1 MQPFTLLIKPSG
13 SDCNIDC
20 RYCFY
25 KGRDAR
31 FGRGA
36 QRMSDAVLE
45 KMVRDYMEL
54 AFPVAGFAWQGGE
67 PTLMGVEFFQRAVEL
82 QKRYGTSGQ
91 QVSNTMQTN
100 GTLLDERWGRFLRE
114 NKFLLGVSI
123 DGPKEFHDVYRVDHS
138 GAGTFE
144 RVFRGIRHCQQHGV
158 EFNVLI
164 LLNNLNVEHPDRLFE
179 FLLEND
185 LSYVQFIPCV
195 EADPATQRLAAFS
208 ITPKQYGDF
217 LCRLFDLWYA
227 HGPDKMNI
235 REFDSLTSYYV
246 LGHHTICTYSKRC
259 AGFVVVEH
267 SGEAFCCEFFVEPKW
282 RLGNVLAQPL
292 GDLAGSRV
300 KRAFARDKERLCDSC
315 LVCKYLDLCRG
326 GCMKDRLRLGPGRPE
341 RPSYFCESYKQL
353 FDHALPRFMQIAAAV
368 EKGQLTRRTRPAKRV
383 RLHIE

>member
-13 SDCNIDC
+13 SACNIDC

-54 AFPVAGFAWQGGE
+54 GLPVAGFAWQGGE
-67 PTLMGVEFFQRAVEL
+67 PTLMGVDFFRRAVEL
-82 QKRYGTSGQ
+82 QKRYGTPGQ

-100 GTLLDERWGRFLRE
+100 GTLLDERWCRFLRE
-114 NKFLLGVSI
+114 NKFLLGISI
-123 DGPKEFHDVYRVDHS
+123 DGPKEFHDVYRVNHS

-144 RVFRGIRHCQQHGV
+144 KVFRGIRHCRQQGV

-195 EADPATQRLAAFS
+195 EADPATQRVAGFS

-227 HGPDKMNI
+227 HGPDKMNV

-267 SGEAFCCEFFVEPKW
+267 SGDAFCCEFFVEPRW
-282 RLGNVLAQPL
+282 RLGNVLEQPL
-292 GDLAGSRV
+292 GDLAASRA
-300 KRAFARDKERLCDSC
+300 KRAFARDKERLSDSC
-315 LVCKYLDLCRG
+315 LVCQYLDLCRG
-326 GCMKDRLRLGPGRPE
+326 GCMKDRLRPGPGRPE
-341 RPSYFCESYKQL
+341 QRSYFCESYKQL

-383 RLHIE
+383 RLRIE

>member
-1 MQPFTLLIKPSG
+1 
-13 SDCNIDC
+13 
-20 RYCFY
+20 
-25 KGRDAR
+25 
-31 FGRGA
+31 
-36 QRMSDAVLE
+36 
-45 KMVRDYMEL
+45 
-54 AFPVAGFAWQGGE
+54 VAGFAWQGGE
-67 PTLMGVEFFQRAVEL
+67 PTLMGVEFFQRVVEL

-300 KRAFARDKERLCDSC
+300 KRAFARDKERLCEA
-315 LVCKYLDLCRG
+315 G
-326 GCMKDRLRLGPGRPE
+326 
-341 RPSYFCESYKQL
+341 
-353 FDHALPRFMQIAAAV
+353 A
-368 EKGQLTRRTRPAKRV
+368 
-383 RLHIE
+383 